1 MFSLLYDLFY
11 NENNDVQS
19 NNENNTKNNL
29 NLNAM
34 TRYSWNKS
42 GKKYSK
48 ANKPDIQKL
57 SLSNNLNLSHLK
69 VVDLRDKCPQVYDQG
84 KLGSCTANSIGFLY
98 HYQELQQKNKDV
110 FTPSRL
116 FIYYNERK
124 MEGHISTDSGAEIHD
139 GIKSVHDLGVCDEKN
154 WNYDI
159 EYFNVKPSEFC
170 YKQAKLHKALQ
181 YQAVKHNIEQ
191 FKLCLLHGYPVSF
204 GFVVFESFESK
215 ETATSGIMSMP
226 KKDEKELGG
235 HAVALVGYD
244 DDKKCFI
251 VRNSWGTTWGD
262 KGYFYMPYEFIQNK
276 KWTND
281 FWIIKQVSL

>member
-11 NENNDVQS
+11 NENDEAQL
-19 NNENNTKNNL
+19 NNENNIKNNL

-57 SLSNNLNLSHLK
+57 TLSNNLNLSHLK

-84 KLGSCTANSIGFLY
+84 KLGSCTVNSIGFLY
-98 HYQELQQKNKDV
+98 HYQELQQKNKDI

-159 EYFNVKPSEFC
+159 EYFNVKPSDFC
-170 YKQAKLHKALQ
+170 YKQANITQSPSIPGSAK
-181 YQAVKHNIEQ
+181 YNIEQ
-191 FKLCLLHGYPVSF
+191 FKLWFSARLSRSSDLLCLKVLNQ
-204 GFVVFESFESK
+204 K

-226 KKDEKELGG
+226 KKKMKKNSEGMLLRWLDE
-235 HAVALVGYD
+235 
-244 DDKKCFI
+244 
-251 VRNSWGTTWGD
+251 
-262 KGYFYMPYEFIQNK
+262 
-276 KWTND
+276 
-281 FWIIKQVSL
+281 